1 MNAGAEE
8 SETAL
13 LRSYS
18 FSDQQFERVRGLV
31 RQHLGIALVGSK
43 RELVY
48 GRLSRRLRRL
58 QLTSFDDYLA
68 RIEAG
73 DAAELE
79 QFCNAITTNLT
90 AFFRE
95 QHHFDFLAS
104 LLLPQLAITNR
115 ASRRIRIWSAGCSTG
130 EEPYSLAMVVRETLG
145 HLRQWDIRILA
156 TDIDSNVLAH
166 AQSGVYGGERLEKVE
181 SARILRWFERVDGT
195 KQYQVRD
202 DLKSLIA
209 FRPLNLMSGWPMS
222 GPFDLIVCRNV
233 LIYFDRD
240 TQRQLVERMGALQR
254 PGDHLIIGHSESLLS
269 VTNQYEVV
277 GQTIHR
283 KRPS

>member
-1 MNAGAEE
+1 MNAEAGESGA
-8 SETAL
+8 TL
-13 LRSYS
+13 PRSYKLS
-18 FSDQQFERVRGLV
+18 EQQFERVRELV
-31 RQHLGIALVGSK
+31 QRHLGIALVGSK

-48 GRLSRRLRRL
+48 GRLGRRLRLLR
-58 QLTSFDDYLA
+58 LTSFDDYLA

-73 DAAELE
+73 DPEELE

-104 LLLPQLAITNR
+104 RLLPQLAMANR

-156 TDIDSNVLAH
+156 TDVDSNVLTH
-166 AQSGVYGGERLEKVE
+166 AQRGVYGAERLQKVE
-181 SARILRWFERVDGT
+181 ASRLLRWFERVDGT
-195 KQYQVRD
+195 QQHQVRD
-202 DLKSLIA
+202 DLRSLIA
-209 FRPLNLMSGWPMS
+209 FRPLNLMSSWPMS

-240 TQRQLVERMGALQR
+240 TQRQLVERMAALQR
-254 PGDHLIIGHSESLLS
+254 TNDHLIIGHSESLLA
-269 VTNQYEVV
+269 VTSRYDVV

-283 KRPS
+283 KRAS

>member
-1 MNAGAEE
+1 MSAGAGE

-18 FSDQQFERVRGLV
+18 FSDQQFERVRDLV
-31 RQHLGIALVGSK
+31 RRHLGIALVGSK

-58 QLTSFDDYLA
+58 QLSSFDDYLA
-68 RIEAG
+68 RVEAG
-73 DAAELE
+73 DPAELE

-95 QHHFDFLAS
+95 QHHFEFLAS
-104 LLLPQLAITNR
+104 TLLPQLAIANR

-130 EEPYSLAMVVRETLG
+130 EEPYSLAMVVLETLG

-156 TDIDSNVLAH
+156 TDVDSNVLAH
-166 AQSGVYGGERLEKVE
+166 AQRGVYAGERLEKME
-181 SARILRWFERVDGT
+181 SARILRWFERIDGSAHF
-195 KQYQVRD
+195 QARD
-202 DLKSLIA
+202 ELRRLIA
-209 FRPLNLMSGWPMS
+209 FRSLNLMSGWPMS
-222 GPFDLIVCRNV
+222 GPFDLIMCRNV

-240 TQRQLVERMGALQR
+240 TQRRLIERMAALQR
-254 PGDHLIIGHSESLLS
+254 SGDHLIIGHSESLLS
-269 VTNQYEVV
+269 VSNQYEVV

-283 KRPS
+283 KRAP